1 MNTQCASTEYCT
13 AAISQAGSLKGLAGE
28 FGGARAP
35 PTAAGCSPHTVSAAA
50 AAAAVYGRNWCSL
63 DLRRLRAA
71 EKAERR

>member
-1 MNTQCASTEYCT
+1 LP
-13 AAISQAGSLKGLAGE
+13 QAGGRSKAVAGE

-35 PTAAGCSPHTVSAAA
+35 TTPADSSDRLTFPLTATTALIAPATAAL
-50 AAAAVYGRNWCSL
+50 YGRNWCSL